1 MRRIALIL
9 GLLATTAVTVA
20 ATAGADD
27 KRTYQAELFNAF
39 GLVTGSELR
48 IAGVKAGDITDLDIT
63 EQKTALVT
71 FDVGP
76 GFPDL
81 KSDASCSSEP
91 QSLIAEYFLDCQPG
105 TSDQPLETPIAAA
118 NNQTTVQND
127 LVNNTLRE
135 PFKRRFQLLINEFG
149 TALTGNAE
157 NLNAAIRSGAPAL
170 RELGAVLKIL
180 GRQNTIIAQLNADS
194 DVIFERLTA
203 RREQVVDFIDEAE
216 DTARVSA
223 DRRDDLSRDFDLLD
237 DFLFELN
244 PVMVELGNLAREQT
258 PLLIDLRAA
267 APGLNKLAK
276 NLPGFNEGTRVSL
289 NSLGRASIPG
299 RVALA
304 NASDEISALNDT
316 ALRAFPAADQVA
328 RFLQS
333 VDDPANAV
341 EEDCDARYDL
351 REQPGE
357 ADRRVGILNQKLGVT
372 LSGSHNIPAN
382 PAIGDLGC
390 DLPGSPGNPGYT
402 GLEGLLNYAYVQ
414 PASLN
419 LFDSA
424 GHALQ
429 LHLVGAA
436 DASERSGECGHVTN
450 ENQWRT
456 AALFDGPGSADDHTR
471 DPRQAVHCAGP
482 LGDYQPGVSE
492 GTVVT
497 TGADAG
503 LTDFTP
509 GVPGGQ
515 LRRYDSSVCPDG
527 STWLSI
533 CDPLISNPYSAGFR
547 TTATAP
553 TAPNGG
559 QEPSQPGVPQDEL
572 TPKEIREIL
581 GLPPK
586 APIPPNIP
594 NVPNVPNIPTIP
606 TLPTLPNLPG
616 LRRPAWRQ
624 PEYDRRQPPRLPPR
638 TMTIAI
644 TRRLER
650 G

>member
-1 MRRIALIL
+1 MRRIALTL
-9 GLLATTAVTVA
+9 ALLATVAVTVA

-27 KRTYQAELFNAF
+27 KRSYQAELYNAF
-39 GLVTGSELR
+39 GLVKGSELR
-48 IAGVKAGDITDLDIT
+48 IAGVKAGSITDLDVT
-63 EQKTALVT
+63 AQKTALVT

-81 KSDASCSSEP
+81 KADASCSSEP

-105 TSDQPLETPIAAA
+105 LSDQPLEGPIAAA
-118 NNQTTVQND
+118 RNQTTVQND
-127 LVNNTLRE
+127 LVQNTLRE

-149 TALTGNAE
+149 TALVGNAE
-157 NLNAAIRSGAPAL
+157 NLNSAIRSGAPAL

-194 DVIFERLTA
+194 DTIFERLAA

-223 DRRDDLSRDFDLLD
+223 ERRDDLSRDFDLLD
-237 DFLFELN
+237 DFLFELR

-258 PLLIDLRAA
+258 PLLVDLSAA

-276 NLPGFNEGTRVSL
+276 NLPAFNDGTRVSL
-289 NSLGRASIPG
+289 NSLGRASAVG
-299 RVALA
+299 ARALTK
-304 NASDEISALNDT
+304 STDEISTLNDT
-316 ALRAFPAADQVA
+316 ALRSFPAADQVA
-328 RFLQS
+328 RFLGS
-333 VDDPANAV
+333 LDDPANAV

-372 LSGSHNIPAN
+372 LSGSHNIPAT
-382 PAIGDLGC
+382 PEIGDLGC

-414 PASLN
+414 PAALN
-419 LFDSA
+419 LFDSS

-429 LHLVGAA
+429 LHIVGAA
-436 DASERSGECGHVTN
+436 DASEGVHGECGHVLN
-450 ENQWRT
+450 ENQWPT
-456 AALFDGPGSADDHTR
+456 ADLFNGPGTADDHTR
-471 DPRQAVHCAGP
+471 DPRKAAHCVGV

-492 GTVVT
+492 GTVDT
-497 TGADAG
+497 ATG

-515 LRRYDSSVCPDG
+515 LRKYDSSVCPDG
-527 STWLSI
+527 STWLSL
-533 CDPLISNPYSAGFR
+533 CDPSSPNPYAGFQ

-553 TAPNGG
+553 TASNDSR
-559 QEPSQPGVPQDEL
+559 EPSQPGVPNDEL
-572 TPKEIREIL
+572 TPKQIRKIL

-586 APIPPNIP
+586 APIPPN
-594 NVPNVPNIPTIP
+594 
-606 TLPTLPNLPG
+606 LPNLPNLPTVPTVPTLPDVTGPLG
-616 LRRPAWRQ
+616 LPLGGSPSGAGGNLLDFLLG
-624 PEYDRRQPPRLPPR
+624 P
-638 TMTIAI
+638 
-644 TRRLER
+644 
-650 G
+650 

>member
-1 MRRIALIL
+1 MRRIALTL
-9 GLLATTAVTVA
+9 ALLATAAVTVA

-39 GLVTGSELR
+39 GLVKGSELR
-48 IAGVKAGDITDLDIT
+48 IAGVKAGSITDLDVT
-63 EQKTALVT
+63 AQKTALVS

-81 KSDASCSSEP
+81 KADASCSSEP

-105 TSDQPLETPIAAA
+105 LSDQPLEGPIAAA
-118 NNQTTVQND
+118 RNQTTVQND
-127 LVNNTLRE
+127 LVTNTLRE
-135 PFKRRFQLLINEFG
+135 PFKRRFQLIINEFG
-149 TALTGNAE
+149 TALVGNAE

-194 DVIFERLTA
+194 DVIFERLAA

-223 DRRDDLSRDFDLLD
+223 ERRDDLSRDFDLLD
-237 DFLFELN
+237 DFLFELR

-258 PLLIDLRAA
+258 PLLVDLSAA

-276 NLPGFNEGTRVSL
+276 NLPAFNNGTRVSL
-289 NSLGRASIPG
+289 NSLGRASAVG
-299 RVALA
+299 ARALTK
-304 NASDEISALNDT
+304 STDEISALNDT
-316 ALRAFPAADQVA
+316 ALRSFPATDQVA
-328 RFLQS
+328 RFLGS
-333 VDDPANAV
+333 LDDPANAV

-357 ADRRVGILNQKLGVT
+357 ADRRVGILNRKLGVT
-372 LSGSHNIPAN
+372 LSGSHNIPAT

-390 DLPGSPGNPGYT
+390 DLDPGSPPGNPGYT

-414 PASLN
+414 PAALN
-419 LFDSA
+419 LFDAS

-429 LHLVGAA
+429 IHIVGAA
-436 DASERSGECGHVTN
+436 DASEGVNGECGHVIN
-450 ENQWRT
+450 ENQWPT
-456 AALFDGPGSADDHTR
+456 ADLFNGPGTADDHTR
-471 DPRQAVHCAGP
+471 DPRKAAHCVGV

-492 GTVVT
+492 GTVDT
-497 TGADAG
+497 ATG

-515 LRRYDSSVCPDG
+515 LRKYDSSVCPDG
-527 STWLSI
+527 STWLSL
-533 CDPLISNPYSAGFR
+533 CDPSSPNPYAGFQ

-553 TAPNGG
+553 TAPNAG
-559 QEPSQPGVPQDEL
+559 QEPSQPSVPQDEL
-572 TPKEIREIL
+572 TPKQIRKIL

-586 APIPPNIP
+586 APIPPK
-594 NVPNVPNIPTIP
+594 VPNVPNIPSV
-606 TLPTLPNLPG
+606 PNVPSFPSLPG
-616 LRRPAWRQ
+616 LPGPLGGGGA
-624 PEYDRRQPPRLPPR
+624 PNTTGGGLLDFLLGP
-638 TMTIAI
+638 
-644 TRRLER
+644 
-650 G
+650 